1 MFNQSAIGFFY
12 HVGWINYHGDIINV
26 AYRQYTENEVWIFD
40 INNQQMI
47 MVSNPVFV
55 DAPAEDPERWGYL

>member
-1 MFNQSAIGFFY
+1 
-12 HVGWINYHGDIINV
+12 VGWINYHGDIINV